1 MRKTRKTKSFLPVI
15 FTVSLLL
22 TGLIIYFYFSNLTNK
37 NTPVLPNPL
46 TIESQNVLLLKTRLS
61 EYNLKIVSGPKLTND
76 SSDIEVTISPNI
88 KVIFPSKEDVV
99 QKVITL
105 QLILNKS
112 KIDNQQENGY
122 PKVIDLR
129 TNKPHVT
136 F

>member
-15 FTVSLLL
+15 FIISLLL
-22 TGLIIYFYFSNLTNK
+22 TGLIIYYYLANLTNK
-37 NTPVLPNPL
+37 NTPLLPNPL
-46 TIESQNVLLLKTRLS
+46 ATESQNVLLLKTSLS
-61 EYNLKIVSGPKLTND
+61 EANLEIVSGPKLTND

-112 KIDNQQENGY
+112 KIDNQQENDY

>member
-1 MRKTRKTKSFLPVI
+1 LPVI